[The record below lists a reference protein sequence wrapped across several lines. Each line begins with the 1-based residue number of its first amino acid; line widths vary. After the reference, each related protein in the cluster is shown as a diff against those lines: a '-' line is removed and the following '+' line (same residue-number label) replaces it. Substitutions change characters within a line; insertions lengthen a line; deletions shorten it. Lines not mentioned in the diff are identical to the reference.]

1 MMDVLIIVST
11 DAAKDYFGPLARALN
26 RRGASWGAF
35 FTNDG
40 VKILTDASVAA
51 SLEQADQAFA
61 CHESWH
67 RQLDETPCPISFGSQ
82 MNNSA
87 MVGEADRVVSL

>member
-1 MMDVLIIVST
+1 MDVLIIVSKNSAR
-11 DAAKDYFGPLARALN
+11 DHFCHLAQALN

-40 VKILTDASVAA
+40 VKVLTEASVAA
-51 SLEQADQAFA
+51 NLDQVDQAFA
-61 CHESWH
+61 CHESWN
-67 RQLDETPCPISFGSQ
+67 RQLGEAPCPIPFGSQ

-87 MVGEADRVVSL
+87 MVGEALRVVSL